1 MGDEYD
7 LYIET
12 NKQLLARLT
21 HKLKAIL
28 ALIQRGR
35 INVSD
40 DGVYYATMT
49 LPLTEPLD
57 TLSNTFIEEMLRFQA
72 SDLCTVECPYMLTS
86 VVVYPNEGVQPSAS
100 VNLEFTK
107 DERY

>member
-35 INVSD
+35 IDAN
-40 DGVYYATMT
+40 DGTYDATMT

-57 TLSNTFIEEMLRFQA
+57 TLSHTFIEEMLLFQA
-72 SDLCTVECPYMLTS
+72 NNLCTKECPYRLAG
-86 VVVYPNEGVQPSAS
+86 VYVYPTEGVHPGAL
-100 VNLEFTK
+100 VNLEFIK
-107 DERY
+107 DERH